1 MDWSFV
7 PVMADSF
14 RFPEERVMPETSY
27 MRELETD
34 AKGVLSRVSDGVC
47 GLDRAWRYTYVNSA
61 AAALLHSTPEQMLGS
76 NIWSLFP
83 DLVGHPFQRGIQ
95 RAFALQTVVF
105 VDAYWEQTRAWFECR
120 VYPSRDGVTL
130 MFHDVTLRR
139 RGEALQ
145 RGQAGILERIAHG
158 GSLSAT
164 LTALLQLI
172 EAQCPDMRCSI
183 LLLEG
188 NVLRHGAAPSLP
200 ESYTGVI
207 DGNQIGPAVGACGT
221 AAFTGQPVIS
231 EDIATDPKWA
241 GGFGDLALAHG
252 LRACWSTPIIDDR
265 GKVLG
270 TFAMY
275 YSEAMP
281 PRERDVSVTE
291 LAVHIA
297 AIAIGRARAEAER
310 AEQDRVRQQY
320 RELQESNR
328 AVRDASRLKSEF
340 LANMS
345 HELRTP
351 LNAINGF
358 SEYLIDENAGP
369 LTAKQSECLQHV
381 LSSGRHLLRLVSDV
395 LDLAKVEAGK
405 LEMFPEE
412 CSLADMLS
420 DVCAVASG
428 LAREKEIALESLCD
442 AKIDRVTLDVQK
454 FKQVLFNLV
463 SNAVKFTG
471 EGGRIDVTAHAL
483 DAERFEVR
491 VRDTGVGIR
500 QEDLPKLFQQFQQLD
515 GSASR
520 RHEGT
525 GLGLALA
532 KRLVECQGGKIG
544 VESEFGRGSTFFFAL
559 PRVLRARLSDAPV
572 EERGPS
578 ERMRHEA

>member
-1 MDWSFV
+1 
-7 PVMADSF
+7 
-14 RFPEERVMPETSY
+14 

-34 AKGVLSRVSDGVC
+34 ANGALGRVSDGVC
-47 GLDRAWRYTYVNSA
+47 GLDKTWRYTYVNDA
-61 AAALLHSTPEQMLGS
+61 AAALLHSTPEAMLGR

-83 DLVGHPFQRGIQ
+83 GLVGHAFQRGIQ

-105 VDAYWEQTRAWFECR
+105 VDAYWEQTQAWFECR

-139 RGEALQ
+139 RSEALQ

-158 GSLSAT
+158 GSLSTT

-188 NVLRHGAAPSLP
+188 NVLRHGAAPTLP
-200 ESYTGVI
+200 DSYTALI
-207 DGNQIGPAVGACGT
+207 DGNQIGPAQGACGT
-221 AAFTGQPVIS
+221 AAYTGKSVIS
-231 EDIATDPKWA
+231 EDIASDPKWA
-241 GGFGDLALAHG
+241 GGFAELALAHG

-275 YSEAMP
+275 YEQVMP
-281 PRERDVSVTE
+281 PHERDVMVTE
-291 LAVHIA
+291 MAIHIA
-297 AIAIGRARAEAER
+297 AIAIGRARVEAER
-310 AEQDRVRQQY
+310 REQERIRQQY

-328 AVRDASRLKSEF
+328 AVREASRLKSEF

-358 SEYLIDENAGP
+358 SEYLIDQNAGP
-369 LTAKQSECLQHV
+369 LTAKQSECLHHV

-405 LEMFPEE
+405 LEMFPED
-412 CSLADMLS
+412 CSLCEMLS

-428 LAREKEIALESLCD
+428 LAREKQIVLESLCD
-442 AKIDRVTLDVQK
+442 ANIDRVTLDSQK

-471 EGGRIDVTAHAL
+471 EGGHIDVSAHPVNG
-483 DAERFEVR
+483 ERFEVR
-491 VRDTGVGIR
+491 VRDTGIGIR
-500 QEDLPKLFQQFQQLD
+500 AEDVPKLFQQFQQLD

-544 VESEFGRGSTFFFAL
+544 VESEFGQGSTFFFEL
-559 PRVLRARLSDAPV
+559 PLVMRKRLSDSP
-572 EERGPS
+572 
-578 ERMRHEA
+578 EA